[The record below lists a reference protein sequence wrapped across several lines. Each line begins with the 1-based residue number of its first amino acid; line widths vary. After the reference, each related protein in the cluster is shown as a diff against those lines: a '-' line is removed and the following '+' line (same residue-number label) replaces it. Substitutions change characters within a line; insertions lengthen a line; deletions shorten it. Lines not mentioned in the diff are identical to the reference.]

1 MPAFLTFPSRE
12 FILFLFKKYIFRRS
26 KIQDSTNKIQDLP
39 IGIFDSGVGGL
50 TVYRAL
56 HDRLPNEHFV
66 YLGDTARVPYGTKSL
81 TTVERYAIENSQFLA
96 SRGIKILVVAC
107 NTASAL
113 ALPKIREKIGLDVVG
128 VIGPGARKAVEITR
142 EKTAP
147 RIAVIATEATVQ
159 SNAYAKSIRD
169 ASETAKI
176 IQKACPLFVPLAEEN
191 WTREAETFSIAAKY
205 LSEIN
210 KFEPEALVLG
220 CTHYPILRD
229 VIQQTVGERVTLI
242 DSGEACAEEVEKL
255 LNDKN
260 LANDRSISYKRERRL
275 CDDLDH
281 FYVTDAADRFARVA
295 ERFLGVPPAK
305 LEAIEVFGIDELKE
319 K

>member
-1 MPAFLTFPSRE
+1 MQSE
-12 FILFLFKKYIFRRS
+12 S
-26 KIQDSTNKIQDLP
+26 IQNPKHNIQNLP

-81 TTVERYAIENSQFLA
+81 ATVERYAIENSQFLA

-142 EKTAP
+142 DKTNP

-159 SNAYAKSIRD
+159 SNAYAASIRQ
-169 ASETAKI
+169 ASETAEI
-176 IQKACPLFVPLAEEN
+176 IQTACPLFVPLAEEN
-191 WTREAETFSIAAKY
+191 WTRETETFSIAAKY
-205 LSEIN
+205 LNKIN
-210 KFEPEALVLG
+210 EFAPDALVLG
-220 CTHYPILRD
+220 CTHYPILRE
-229 VIQQTVGERVTLI
+229 VIQQTVGENVTLI
-242 DSGEACAEEVEKL
+242 DSGEATAEEVEKL
-255 LNDKN
+255 LIDKN
-260 LANDRSISYKRERRL
+260 LANVRPELFERERRL

-305 LEAIEVFGIDELKE
+305 LEAIEVFGADELKE